1 MSELT
6 EISQHTD
13 LAKLTRQIAKAESDL
28 IEIRTGDIDDQE
40 DGMAVLFTGQ
50 WHDSFPRQLVLNQTL
65 SPLEKITW
73 QVIRLSIDSPS
84 KPGSTPRREELAA
97 MINCSA
103 ATVTTA
109 RTLLRACRWIT
120 FCKTVRKQGRFVG
133 DIYLLHDQ
141 PLSLESTLS
150 IDTTYIQFLQQQT
163 QTSSKRLRGIAGNLL
178 KEIDSLQSLVIPNEL
193 DVIANRLQQTM
204 EIDENHHI
212 KIFSM
217 VVRDNHDGI
226 SSPIN
231 NKTRNGAHHSK
242 KLSLGESLESTDIVD
257 HNKNFALVQSEED
270 TSLTGARN
278 FFPPR
283 ARGSN
288 NNFINNKYIHGAQ
301 ARDYELKV
309 ANTKNTK
316 KADDPNPNPKGDP
329 EKTFTLAIQHFPLLA
344 SNAIKKYVI
353 LTFGNKEYQLPVI
366 QRMLSKLP
374 EANRDDVLL
383 QYVGRR
389 AASYHGWAKAS
400 LHNPIAFVGEL
411 IRRDKAGD
419 FFPDEWALELK
430 KSIATHKEPEFW
442 DSPEFYR
449 MSQLF
454 ADEDVRGG
462 AGSN

>member
-212 KIFSM
+212 KNFPM
-217 VVRDNHDGI
+217 VTRDNRNGI
-226 SSPIN
+226 SN
-231 NKTRNGAHHSK
+231 LKNKKTSNGAYHSK
-242 KLSLGESLESTDIVD
+242 KLSLDKRLESTDIFD
-257 HNKNFALVQSEED
+257 HSKNFVMADSEED

-288 NNFINNKYIHGAQ
+288 NNFTHNKYIHSAQ
-301 ARDYELKV
+301 ARD
-309 ANTKNTK
+309 
-316 KADDPNPNPKGDP
+316 KADNPNPNPNGDP

-344 SNAIKKYVI
+344 CNAIKKYVI
-353 LTFGNKEYQLPVI
+353 LTFGNKEHQLPVI

-374 EANRDDVLL
+374 EINRDDVLL

-389 AASYHGWAKAS
+389 AASYHGWAKAR

-430 KSIATHKEPEFW
+430 KSIATHKKPEFW

-454 ADEDVRGG
+454 ADEDASRG
-462 AGSN
+462 ADSN